1 MDNSQKDQREL
12 PPHLEQKKLIEFLES
27 LHRIFKIGI
36 YYPTG
41 HKVLDQAAQQFQRNI
56 LAVADTNRSVIIEL
70 QGKKL
75 IVEGQEI
82 LLHTGALR
90 EFTKL
95 LLDLGIGTLEIDRA
109 IPLSELLQLVKSLLL
124 GRSQLQGIKEFTQ
137 ADIADLPRSVRIS
150 QKEFMVDGSALFLDD
165 SDEDAE
171 HGLNTVFQVLAE
183 QGLTRDKIEKCKVFL
198 NSLAARFSEKP
209 LSVKNLPK
217 VTWSEVRNLLVK
229 VISNTY
235 QLSGNSVSD
244 FAQNDLNALSA
255 IFHSLGSEFRDK
267 ESKETIN
274 LLVSIFGS
282 SSPSKK
288 HLEGNKDRAK
298 GIRDADNI
306 SVQSAQQLQLFVNK
320 NFLPPEILQQLNEI
334 DRREELAILLQLLQ
348 FKQEAVVENNIGQNL
363 RDILSTT
370 LNDREVEILVR
381 GVQDLALKVDNN
393 RFFDI
398 LQLLTILSRSAKN
411 FSSQQFLAMICQK
424 IAPLTQA
431 NLWPIIVNEALAFG
445 LNVDQKAFTD
455 LIAMASAL
463 PGREMKE
470 RWPELETMDRFQEK
484 KIATEIFDPDLQ
496 NTFPLFAFLLETS
509 LKQEIGA
516 RILTSLQRKSP
527 DWLIEA
533 VAPLL
538 QLAIPHHMKF
548 LQIYLSVAQQ
558 KYFSD
563 TLRTAAGTLVV
574 QHLPELSEQQRRESW
589 VVKTIQA
596 TTELQI
602 AETRSLL
609 ERIRDEK
616 HMIIVPKWPSA
627 CRHAATA
634 ALKRLRRRPLQ
645 EGR

>member
-1 MDNSQKDQREL
+1 
-12 PPHLEQKKLIEFLES
+12 
-27 LHRIFKIGI
+27 
-36 YYPTG
+36 
-41 HKVLDQAAQQFQRNI
+41 
-56 LAVADTNRSVIIEL
+56 
-70 QGKKL
+70 
-75 IVEGQEI
+75 
-82 LLHTGALR
+82 
-90 EFTKL
+90 
-95 LLDLGIGTLEIDRA
+95 
-109 IPLSELLQLVKSLLL
+109 
-124 GRSQLQGIKEFTQ
+124 
-137 ADIADLPRSVRIS
+137 
-150 QKEFMVDGSALFLDD
+150 
-165 SDEDAE
+165 
-171 HGLNTVFQVLAE
+171 
-183 QGLTRDKIEKCKVFL
+183 
-198 NSLAARFSEKP
+198 
-209 LSVKNLPK
+209 
-217 VTWSEVRNLLVK
+217 VK

-235 QLSGNSVSD
+235 NLSGNSVSA

-255 IFHSLGSEFRDK
+255 IFHSLESEFRDK

-282 SSPSKK
+282 SSPNKK

-298 GIRDADNI
+298 GMRHADNI
-306 SVQSAQQLQLFVNK
+306 SVQSAQELQLFVSK

-348 FKQEAVVENNIGQNL
+348 FKQEASIENKIGQNL
-363 RDILSTT
+363 RDILSTAM
-370 LNDREVEILVR
+370 NDREVEILVR
-381 GVQDLALKVDNN
+381 GVQDLALKMDHN
-393 RFFDI
+393 RFFDA

-411 FSSQQFLAMICQK
+411 FSSQQFLLMICQK
-424 IAPLTQA
+424 IAPPTQA
-431 NLWPIIVNEALAFG
+431 SLWPIIVNEVLAFG

-455 LIAMASAL
+455 LIAIASAL

-484 KIATEIFDPDLQ
+484 KIAAEIFDPDLE

-516 RILTSLQRKSP
+516 RILTSLRRKSP
-527 DWLIEA
+527 DWLMEA

-563 TLRTAAGTLVV
+563 TLRTAAGTLIV
-574 QHLPELSEQQRRESW
+574 QHLPELSEHQRRESW